1 MNDEHKAGMVLQ
13 AACDTVAPPR
23 TTRHV
28 EKQEEWSIDSEDL
41 PTLGAVVHTMV
52 EIASTIRF
60 QTEGALRARYMQS
73 DPTQEELQAM
83 AGTATTM
90 YGSHLFQFTRVGDTS
105 RLETSIVCADPNDV
119 SFFTLIAPLFA
130 LDPATRFI
138 GMVTEVENFT
148 GTEEDILNAIKG
160 TDLEHVGDRR
170 QELIDNPEY
179 SEVSVKSMR
188 VRDPSVVFAP
198 TARINDD
205 LPGLSE
211 LHEVNSLEVLDD
223 GDWSNRNCMVFVAVD
238 VDTGKMVWGDIPW
251 TVMVDDTPVASM
263 MDCVVDGAPVLIE
276 GGNALSLELNGSETQ
291 EDGSKS
297 FSIPGTVG
305 SVHDAHGSMGA
316 FAPTLTLLQAAFNN
330 EDPVEYICS
339 ELISAAV
346 SMAVFNGQKSGY
358 LTGDE
363 SPTKGQGA
371 AALRDLASRM
381 FVVNDTGHKATHYIT
396 TNTPSELPHLD
407 GHAGAWMFEYFP
419 DNVDLVMY
427 NHDGLSPA
435 QQEVGS

>member
-1 MNDEHKAGMVLQ
+1 MVLQ
-13 AACDTVAPPR
+13 AAADTVAPPR
-23 TTRHV
+23 TTRSV
-28 EKQEEWSIDSEDL
+28 EKAETWNVDTEDL
-41 PTLGAVVHTMV
+41 PTLAAVVHTMV
-52 EIASTIRF
+52 EISSTIRF

-73 DPTQEELQAM
+73 DPTQEELAAM
-83 AGTATTM
+83 AATAMTM

-105 RLETSIVCADPNDV
+105 RLENSIVCADPNDV

-188 VRDPSVVFAP
+188 VRDPRVAFAP
-198 TARINDD
+198 TVRENDD

-223 GDWSNRNCMVFVAVD
+223 GDWSNRNCMVFAAVD

-263 MDCVVDGAPVLIE
+263 MDCVVDGAPILIE
-276 GGNALSLELNGSETQ
+276 GGQTLSLELNGSEMQ
-291 EDGSKS
+291 DDGTKS
-297 FSIPGTVG
+297 FMIPGTVG
-305 SVHDAHGSMGA
+305 SVHDEHGSMGA
-316 FAPTLTLLQAAFNN
+316 FTPTLSSIHAAIDGDM
-330 EDPVEYICS
+330 DPVEYICS

-346 SMAVFNGQKSGY
+346 TMAVFNGEKSGY

-363 SPTKGQGA
+363 SPTKGQGV

-381 FVVNDTGHKATHYIT
+381 FVVNETGHKATHYIAS
-396 TNTPSELPHLD
+396 NVPSELPHMEN
-407 GHAGAWMFEYFP
+407 HAGAWVFEYFP

-427 NHDGLSPA
+427 SHDGLSPA